1 MPLAA
6 TGFGTTLSRS
16 PMSRDQRLVLIASIL
31 GSFVAFLDIAVV
43 NVALP
48 AIRVEVGGGL
58 AAQQWIVDAYLLALG
73 SLILTAGALSDRFG
87 RKRVFVG
94 GLVGFALTSLL
105 CAAAPSIQILIL
117 ARGLQGVAGALLVPS
132 SMAMIISNFHGPSQG
147 KAIGT
152 WTAWTGISF
161 VLGPMAG
168 GALVDAGSWRWV
180 FAINVVPVAATLAVL
195 SRVKPE
201 ARPAHRTPVDLV
213 GAALCVVGLGG
224 IIYGLI
230 EAPTRGWGVP
240 SIYLPLAGGLVAF
253 TAFLLF
259 ERNTAHPM
267 LTFELFTNRNFT
279 AGNLATV
286 AIYAGLTVATFL
298 LTVFVQQV
306 AGYAAITA
314 GLALVPVTLIMFVLS
329 PVFGRLAA
337 RRGPRL
343 FMTVGPVTAACGF
356 ALLLRVDA
364 SASYVSQILPGVLVF
379 GLGLSATV
387 APLTAAV
394 LGDINERHAGIGS
407 AINNAIAR
415 VAGLL
420 AVAAIGAV
428 VDARFA
434 ASIDRETSATHTFD
448 APALGFLREARRQPL
463 DTTVPPHL
471 PSRSRT
477 ALQPLLAKASVEA
490 LHAGLWSMA
499 ALMALGGVISAVGLK
514 NPPAATKDLT
524 KDLEKS

>member
-1 MPLAA
+1 
-6 TGFGTTLSRS
+6 
-16 PMSRDQRLVLIASIL
+16 
-31 GSFVAFLDIAVV
+31 
-43 NVALP
+43 
-48 AIRVEVGGGL
+48 
-58 AAQQWIVDAYLLALG
+58 
-73 SLILTAGALSDRFG
+73 
-87 RKRVFVG
+87 
-94 GLVGFALTSLL
+94 
-105 CAAAPSIQILIL
+105 
-117 ARGLQGVAGALLVPS
+117 
-132 SMAMIISNFHGPSQG
+132 
-147 KAIGT
+147 
-152 WTAWTGISF
+152 
-161 VLGPMAG
+161 
-168 GALVDAGSWRWV
+168 
-180 FAINVVPVAATLAVL
+180 
-195 SRVKPE
+195 
-201 ARPAHRTPVDLV
+201 
-213 GAALCVVGLGG
+213 
-224 IIYGLI
+224 
-230 EAPTRGWGVP
+230 VP